1 MIIQKDARILVK
13 LKMAL
18 SLTGGDIHVYTKKAL
33 SPLALLVILKT
44 LNTFFLLHQF
54 ISRGKA
60 LVINALIGGTVE

>member
-1 MIIQKDARILVK
+1 MIIQKGAQILVQ

-18 SLTGGDIHVYTKKAL
+18 SLTGGDIHACLKTAL
-33 SPLALLVILKT
+33 SPLALPVILKT
-44 LNTFFLLHQF
+44 LNTFFLPHQF